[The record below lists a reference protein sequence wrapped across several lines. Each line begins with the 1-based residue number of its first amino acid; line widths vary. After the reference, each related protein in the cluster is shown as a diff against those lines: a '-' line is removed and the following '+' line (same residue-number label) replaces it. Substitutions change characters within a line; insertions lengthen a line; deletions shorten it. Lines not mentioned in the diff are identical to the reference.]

1 MWGGVHGFI
10 QTLGFQ
16 KREAESTAG
25 QVSARI
31 PISAP
36 NE

>member
-25 QVSARI
+25 QARI